1 MEIVK
6 ENADAF
12 SLPCIPLNDVINLKQ
27 EIENLFEICHGV
39 AIKGSQSYHLEWIQ
53 FQ

>member
-1 MEIVK
+1 VEIVK

-27 EIENLFEICHGV
+27 EIETFLSNRKFV
-39 AIKGSQSYHLEWIQ
+39 
-53 FQ
+53 